1 MRRILTIISGLF
13 IAFGMI
19 FMIGT
24 YGAYDNNILD
34 FESLVLR
41 FVTSGLLVAIGFG
54 IAKSEGL
61 LNV

>member
-1 MRRILTIISGLF
+1 MRKVLTVISGLF
-13 IAFGMI
+13 IAFGVI
-19 FMIGT
+19 FLIGT
-24 YGAYDNNILD
+24 FGAYDINILD

-41 FVTSGLLVAIGFG
+41 FVTSGLLIVIGMV